1 MIESQSNKHRKQVNK
16 ISKSPLIWFGGK
28 SKQAEHI
35 ISKMP
40 NHKVYIEPFGGAAH
54 VISQKA
60 RINHEVYNDIDGI
73 VVNFIM
79 QAIENTELL
88 IQKCIQLPYS
98 RQLYEK
104 WRNEELPRDPF
115 EQAVRFFYLNRSAIS
130 KGNAE
135 EVPKTGWR
143 HSTSSSQNP
152 AMGYVNACNHIKAFA
167 KRMQGVMIERLD
179 FRTIIEKYDSDEAMF
194 YVDPPYVG
202 REKFYAGGFTL
213 EDHYELAEMLNA
225 VKGKV
230 IVSYYPDPIIN
241 ELYQGWN
248 IESHGAFKQ
257 AVGGQNVGGQAEE
270 LLIMNYET
278 RQLSLF

>member
-1 MIESQSNKHRKQVNK
+1 MKTR
-16 ISKSPLIWFGGK
+16 SPLIWFGGK
-28 SKQAEHI
+28 SKQADLI
-35 ISKMP
+35 MSKMP
-40 NHKVYIEPFGGAAH
+40 AHKVYIEPFGGAAH
-54 VISQKA
+54 VIAQKN
-60 RINHEVYNDIDGI
+60 RVNHEVYNDIDGI

-79 QAIENTELL
+79 QTIENGDRLAER
-88 IQKCIQLPYS
+88 CSEFPYS
-98 RQLYEK
+98 RELYEK
-104 WRNEELPRDPF
+104 WRREELPADPF
-115 EQAVRFFYLNRSAIS
+115 EKAARFFYLNRSAIS

-152 AMGYVNACNHIKAFA
+152 AMGYVNACEVIRAFS

-179 FRTIIEKYDSDEAMF
+179 FKTVIEKYDGEDVLF

-202 REKFYAGGFTL
+202 REKFYAGGFTM
-213 EDHYELAEMLNA
+213 EDHRELARLLNN

-230 IVSYYPDPIIN
+230 ILSYYEDPII
-241 ELYQGWN
+241 EEFYGHWN
-248 IESHGAFKQ
+248 IERHGAFKQ

>member
-1 MIESQSNKHRKQVNK
+1 MSR
-16 ISKSPLIWFGGK
+16 SPLIWFGGK
-28 SKQAEHI
+28 SKQADYI

-40 NHKVYIEPFGGAAH
+40 AHKVYIEPFGGAAH
-54 VISQKA
+54 VIAQKP

-79 QAIENTELL
+79 QAIENTEKL
-88 IQKCIQLPYS
+88 IEKCSQLPYS

-104 WRNEELPRDPF
+104 WRREELPRDPL

-143 HSTSSSQNP
+143 HSTTSSQNP
-152 AMGYVNACNHIKAFA
+152 AMGYVNACNNIKSFA
-167 KRMQGVMIERLD
+167 RRMQGVMIEHLD
-179 FRTIIEKYDSDEAMF
+179 FRTIIEKYDSEEALF
-194 YVDPPYVG
+194 YVDPPYIG
-202 REKFYAGGFTL
+202 RERFYSGGFTW
-213 EDHYELAEMLNA
+213 EDHCELAEMLNA

-230 IVSYYPDPIIN
+230 IVSYYPDPAIDV
-241 ELYQGWN
+241 LYKGWN

-257 AVGGQNVGGQAEE
+257 AIGGQNVGAQAEE

-278 RQLSLF
+278 SQLSLF